1 MKVKFHNTFKKVYKT
16 RISPNKKLILQTTER
31 ITLFKTNS
39 KNPLLKDHG
48 LTGAKKDLRAFSITG
63 DIRIV
68 YLPVFENEVIFLDI
82 GSHNQVY

>member
-1 MKVKFHNTFKKVYKT
+1 MKIKLHNRFKKAYKS
-16 RISPNKKLILQTTER
+16 RIAPHRKLVQQTAER
-31 ITLFKTNS
+31 IDLFKTNP

-48 LTGAKKDLRAFSITG
+48 LSGAKKDLRAFSVSG

-68 YLPVFENEVIFLDI
+68 YLPVSENEVIFLDI

>member
-1 MKVKFHNTFKKVYKT
+1 MKVNLYHGFVKNYQKRIDSNIKLVLKT
-16 RISPNKKLILQTTER
+16 EER
-31 ITLFKTNS
+31 ITLFKNDP

-48 LTGAKKDLRAFSITG
+48 LTGAKKGLRAFSITG

-68 YLPVFENEVIFLDI
+68 YLPISEDEVTFIAI

>member
-1 MKVKFHNTFKKVYKT
+1 MRISLHPQFKKFYKN
-16 RISPNKKLILQTTER
+16 RIATDKKLIKQTEAR
-31 ITLFKTNS
+31 IALFKGDP

-48 LTGAKKDLRAFSITG
+48 LTGAKKELRAFSVTG

-68 YLPVFENEVIFLDI
+68 YLPVSEDEVIFLNI

>member
-1 MKVKFHNTFKKVYKT
+1 MKVNLYHGFVKNYQKRIASNIKLVLKT
-16 RISPNKKLILQTTER
+16 EER
-31 ITLFKTNS
+31 ITLFKNDP

-48 LTGAKKDLRAFSITG
+48 LTGAKKGLRAFSITG

-68 YLPVFENEVIFLDI
+68 YLPISEDEVTFIDI

>member
-1 MKVKFHNTFKKVYKT
+1 MKVKFHARFKKVYKT
-16 RISPNKKLILQTTER
+16 RIAFNKELIQQTIER
-31 ITLFKTNS
+31 ITLFKNNP

-48 LTGAKKDLRAFSITG
+48 LSGAKKDLRAFSITG

-68 YLPVFENEVIFLDI
+68 YLPVSEDEVIFLDI